1 MPAFS
6 KASVMS
12 LLVTEPYILPSSPN
26 ERAIFTLEPSSFLA
40 SSWAAAISWLLRA
53 AAAFFK
59 LFDAREVARGRR
71 HGEPA
76 RQQEVARE
84 ARTNLHDFAAG
95 AEILDVR
102 LKQNMGACSHRY
114 FAFQSLVV
122 KGKSAIVRARLIAN
136 CTERWCFA
144 HTPEMRRGTI
154 LPRSVTK

>member
-1 MPAFS
+1 MREQTRD
-6 KASVMS
+6 MD
-12 LLVTEPYILPSSPN
+12 
-26 ERAIFTLEPSSFLA
+26 RGGRGDDRGGGFLQV
-40 SSWAAAISWLLRA
+40 
-53 AAAFFK
+53 
-59 LFDAREVARGRR
+59 FDAGEIAGGRR

-76 RQQEVARE
+76 RQQIVARE

-95 AEILDVR
+95 AEVFDIR
-102 LKQNMGACSHRY
+102 LKQNMGGSSHRY
-114 FAFQSLVV
+114 FLLQSLVV